1 MAQAL
6 VLTAIAG
13 CVALFMQCDGIRPP
27 PKALVLFLGHS
38 SPVRDPTY
46 EYFLGVVARTRPQ
59 LGAAAS
65 IEYLGLP
72 DDDGDEAARLLTLAL
87 QRRPAALVA
96 PYASSAIVAH
106 RVAGSTPIVFA
117 SYIDP
122 VIGGIVDAVQHRTTP
137 ITGVNV
143 ADWLDGK
150 RFEILHEA
158 YPAVKTVGVLGDAEW
173 VGRYDA
179 QRRIPAEAARVG
191 LKATLVLAESEP
203 DVRRLFEQSGAGRFD
218 AWYVPPTYIGYKTS
232 TVIIA
237 QMRKWGRPCIF
248 ATTEEVTEGGL
259 MAYAQDTRFAWAALA
274 ELTARVVAGEPAGS
288 IPIMRPQR
296 FVLTVRTGADTGVA
310 PPSIAVVRRADVILR

>member
-1 MAQAL
+1 
-6 VLTAIAG
+6 
-13 CVALFMQCDGIRPP
+13 
-27 PKALVLFLGHS
+27 
-38 SPVRDPTY
+38 
-46 EYFLGVVARTRPQ
+46 
-59 LGAAAS
+59 
-65 IEYLGLP
+65 
-72 DDDGDEAARLLTLAL
+72 
-87 QRRPAALVA
+87 
-96 PYASSAIVAH
+96 
-106 RVAGSTPIVFA
+106 
-117 SYIDP
+117 
-122 VIGGIVDAVQHRTTP
+122 
-137 ITGVNV
+137 
-143 ADWLDGK
+143 
-150 RFEILHEA
+150 
-158 YPAVKTVGVLGDAEW
+158 VKTVGVLGDAEW